1 MSTTG
6 STGIARR
13 RATLRRGVIAALV
26 VACLALF
33 TGYFR
38 ESSGGPLHGLQS
50 AAASVVSPVQEVA
63 TRAVEPFRDAWGW
76 VTSLRDARDRASTL
90 QVEVDELRGQMVSDA
105 VDRQRLIELESLL
118 GVERLLGTD
127 GALGGYRAEIA
138 LVTSRSITDWFRS
151 ARVGKGSSDGIVRN
165 SPVLAGT
172 GPGAALVG
180 VVTSVSPNSADVA
193 FITDGRTEVGATVPE
208 AGAYPGLVRSTS
220 PGQLSLSGI
229 PREAPVKALQAVV
242 TGGFAGGSLPSLYPP
257 GLPIGQIT
265 SVGRQEVD
273 VAFTVQVTPYVD
285 PRQLS
290 YLAVLVPESPE
301 ARRRAQGRR

>member
-13 RATLRRGVIAALV
+13 RATLRRAVIAALV
-26 VACLALF
+26 IACLAIF

-38 ESSGGPLHGLQS
+38 ESSGGPLHGAQN
-50 AAASVVSPVQEVA
+50 AAASVVTPVQEVA

-76 VTSLRDARDRASTL
+76 LTSLRDARDRAARL
-90 QVEVDELRGQMVSDA
+90 QAEVEELRGRQVFDA
-105 VDRQRLIELESLL
+105 VREQRLTELEALV
-118 GVERLLGTD
+118 GVEQLIDTERG
-127 GALGGYRAEIA
+127 LGGYRVEVA
-138 LVTSRSITDWFRS
+138 LVNTRSITDWYRN
-151 ARVGKGSSDGIVRN
+151 ARITKGSSDGIVRN
-165 SPVLAGT
+165 SPVVAGT
-172 GPGAALVG
+172 GRGAALVG
-180 VVTSVSPNSADVA
+180 VVTSVTPNSADVA

-208 AGAYPGLVRSTS
+208 AGSYPGLIRSTS
-220 PGQLSLSGI
+220 PGQLSLADI

-242 TGGFAGGSLPSLYPP
+242 TRGFSGGGLPSIYPP
-257 GLPIGQIT
+257 GIPIGQIT

-285 PRQLS
+285 ARKLA

-301 ARRRAQGRR
+301 ALRRASGR

>member
-38 ESSGGPLHGLQS
+38 ESSGGPLHGMQS
-50 AAASVVSPVQEVA
+50 AAASVVSPVQEGA

-76 VTSLRDARDRASTL
+76 MTSLRDARDRASTL
-90 QVEVDELRGQMVSDA
+90 QVEVEELRGQMVADA

-118 GVERLLGTD
+118 GVEALTSAD
-127 GALGGYRAEIA
+127 GAIGGYRAELA
-138 LVTSRSITDWFRS
+138 LITGRSPTDWYRS
-151 ARVGKGSSDGIVRN
+151 ARIAKGSGDGIVRN

-172 GPGAALVG
+172 ARGAALVG
-180 VVTSVSPNSADVA
+180 VVTSVSSDSADIA

-208 AGAYPGLVRSTS
+208 AESYPGLVRSTS
-220 PGQLSLSGI
+220 PGQLSLTDI
-229 PREAPVKALQAVV
+229 PREAPVKPLQAVV
-242 TGGFAGGSLPSLYPP
+242 TRGFASRTLPSIYPP

-273 VAFTVQVTPYVD
+273 VSFTVQVTPYVD
-285 PRQLS
+285 ARQLS

-301 ARRRAQGRR
+301 ARRRAEGR